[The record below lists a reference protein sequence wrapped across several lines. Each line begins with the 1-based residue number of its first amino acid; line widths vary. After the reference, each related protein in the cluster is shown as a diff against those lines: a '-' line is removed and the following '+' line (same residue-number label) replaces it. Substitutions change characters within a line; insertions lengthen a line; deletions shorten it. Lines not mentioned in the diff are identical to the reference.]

1 MHNFADICIEYPGAP
16 QNNSK
21 WIVITLRNDSKSVQK
36 WPKMVIDDP
45 KTTPKFGRSGTR
57 PIQKWPK
64 AMPKGSQRGQKSN
77 PKTSQ
82 NWPKITPFWPQN
94 WSKLE
99 NATTK
104 NTHKSLFWSSKV
116 HRNGKNST
124 LDAFRCTSLLHTFVG
139 AGALLQIP
147 PLPQHPLRN
156 PLLAPVPAPIP
167 ASAAAPRGP
176 PSPN

>member
-1 MHNFADICIEYPGAP
+1 MA
-16 QNNSK
+16 K
-21 WIVITLRNDSKSVQK
+21 KSSL
-36 WPKMVIDDP
+36 
-45 KTTPKFGRSGTR
+45 TTPKRLQNLVEVAPDRFKNGPKRCQKDPNVARKVTPKHRRIGPKSPHSG
-57 PIQKWPK
+57 PK
-64 AMPKGSQRGQKSN
+64 TGQK
-77 PKTSQ
+77 
-82 NWPKITPFWPQN
+82 
-94 WSKLE
+94 LV